1 MADLLNPDALFKG
14 LNELDGW
21 EGTTDGISKTYR
33 FGSSDDAAAFVQRV
47 GVLADEMNHHPDV
60 TQDGTQVRLDLVT
73 HSAGGVT
80 HNDLDLATRIETG
93 EAHGDANPENPAAG
107 RNAD

>member
-1 MADLLNPDALFKG
+1 MADPLNPDALFKG

-33 FGSSDDAAAFVQRV
+33 FASAAAAEAFVERV
-47 GVLADEMNHHPDV
+47 AALADEMNHHPDV
-60 TQDGTQVRLDLVT
+60 STDGAQVRLDLVT

-80 HNDLDLATRIETG
+80 HHDLDLATRIETG
-93 EAHGDANPENPAAG
+93 EAHGDANPDNPAAG
-107 RNAD
+107 RVSD